1 LRDFSV
7 VISIFLV
14 GFGISLQAILSPQG
28 ASSSKIFLDIIDIA
42 YWPIYGEIKVLETI
56 QNGTCVGN
64 ECLDSLSYGFSYML
78 IMVYMF
84 MSSVLLLNLLIAM
97 FR

>member
-14 GFGISLQAILSPQG
+14 AFGISLQAILSPQG
-28 ASSSKIFLDIIDIA
+28 ASNSNVFLDILDIA

-56 QNGTCVGN
+56 QNDKCVGS

-78 IMVYMF
+78 VMVYMF